1 MTGTTAQATSPAR
14 VRALAL
20 FGLRPG
26 ASLVEIKSAWRAAVL
41 SAHPDRGGDPAE
53 FRRVHAAYELLMSP
67 DAGPAVR
74 AGQVDSRDF
83 GTWEDIVADRAAAS
97 QPRWRRSVANARKF
111 DLRKFDRA
119 ALVLFTREVREGA
132 RFLWGVSP
140 RSVVRISLLTSLS
153 VVLIG
158 WSLASLVVGR
168 LGVGS
173 TSVVLTTMVTLL
185 LLLAAEL
192 AGWASASGPGLARSA
207 ELTLPLLALI
217 AMFTGV
223 FVALFQIV
231 GMVAL
236 ALIALRA
243 LSD

>member
-1 MTGTTAQATSPAR
+1 MTETTAQATSPAR

-20 FGLRPG
+20 LGLRPG
-26 ASLVEIKSAWRAAVL
+26 ASPVEIKSAWRAAVL

-97 QPRWRRSVANARKF
+97 QPRWRRSVANV
-111 DLRKFDRA
+111 RKFDRA
-119 ALVLFTREVREGA
+119 ALVLFTREAREGA

-153 VVLIG
+153 VGLIG

-168 LGVGS
+168 LGAGS

-192 AGWASASGPGLARSA
+192 AGWASASGPGLARFA
-207 ELTLPLLALI
+207 KLTLPLLALI

-223 FVALFQIV
+223 FVALLQII